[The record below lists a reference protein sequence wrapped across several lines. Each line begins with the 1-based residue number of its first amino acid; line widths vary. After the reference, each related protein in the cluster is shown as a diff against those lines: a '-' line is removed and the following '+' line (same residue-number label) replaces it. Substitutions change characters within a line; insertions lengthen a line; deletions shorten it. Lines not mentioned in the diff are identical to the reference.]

1 MNGTSASIMTRH
13 PPRFVYLASSTRDP
27 RDSIIGDATNPWLR
41 VAVKNRHNARR
52 DRWRIELVIGPFFE
66 LASRF
71 KTEWIREET
80 SLKRRL
86 WHGCWKARHWRVG
99 VYARDPDWI
108 TEMLSHPLQK
118 S

>member
-1 MNGTSASIMTRH
+1 MNATSVITRH
-13 PPRFVYLASSTRDP
+13 PPRFVYLASSTSDS

-41 VAVKNRHNARR
+41 VATKNRHNAR
-52 DRWRIELVIGPFFE
+52 DRWRIELVVGPFFE

-80 SLKRRL
+80 SLRKRI

-108 TEMLSHPLQK
+108 TQMLSHSHQK
-118 S
+118 SL